1 MNDKQLAQ
9 IEAWLDGQKRY
20 KLLDC
25 EETAFLQ
32 LKGALLQVW
41 MACFIHENDD
51 QESWLSNATLMRL
64 TGIRSE
70 HTVIDARRWLMENG
84 WLRDKGH
91 VAAVKYLNPS
101 QGAYTV
107 PVMSVDNP
115 CKNCSPA
122 RNAVPPRKTTAKNAP
137 AKNAEPPA
145 KIADNVSAVALASA
159 VAIAS
164 TVEPTAT
171 LATPCCK
178 QVNLSPSERPSL
190 REDEKQQQKQKT
202 SASAVKWLEKYTEP
216 KPVGFDVWTQES
228 RSAWCV
234 EHKRQVP
241 VEPIESKP
249 KEDPFAVGSTLTSSP
264 AAAAPKTPPP
274 PAHKFI
280 CPHCEFGH
288 KYGYEVAAHIEEEH
302 PEQGQQSFRIECVEA
317 GCNWGMWWNKVD
329 NNKDEKEAEFL
340 DHLEI
345 QHNPGSPRYNPY
357 KY

>member
-9 IEAWLDGQKRY
+9 IDEWLDGQKRY

-25 EETAFLQ
+25 EQTAFLQ

-51 QESWLSNATLMRL
+51 QESWLSNSTLMRL

-70 HTVIDARRWLMENG
+70 HTVIDARRWLVENG
-84 WLRDKGH
+84 WIRDKGH
-91 VAAVKYLNPS
+91 VAAIKYVNPT

-122 RNAVPPRKTTAKNAP
+122 KNAVPPRKTTAKNAP

-145 KIADNVSAVALASA
+145 KSADNVSAVAFAPA
-159 VAIAS
+159 VAVAS
-164 TVEPTAT
+164 TVEPTTT
-171 LATPCCK
+171 LATPCMTS
-178 QVNLSPSERPSL
+178 SPSEIPSL

-234 EHKRQVP
+234 EHKRKAPP
-241 VEPIESKP
+241 VEPVESKP
-249 KEDPFAVGSTLTSSP
+249 EASPAVGSSTS
-264 AAAAPKTPPP
+264 APPTPPPNTPPP
-274 PAHKFI
+274 PARWN
-280 CPHCEFGH
+280 CPACEFGH
-288 KYGYEVAAHIEEEH
+288 KHGYAVAEHIEDKH
-302 PEQGQQSFRIECVEA
+302 PELGQQSFQIECVEA
-317 GCNWGMWWNKVD
+317 GCNWGLWWNKVD
-329 NNKDEKEAEFL
+329 NNKDKMEAEFL
-340 DHLEI
+340 DHLET